1 MCRVRVSIDQVG
13 IYKLYIDLIQT
24 MGNVICCGLGSS
36 EPLLSEEEKEER
48 RIAARRAAE
57 ERGTRF
63 AQGGGGGEIKKRAKK
78 REEAKRKNAQGRQ
91 DGHPALNNARHWD

>member
-1 MCRVRVSIDQVG
+1 MSIDQVG

-78 REEAKRKNAQGRQ
+78 REEAERKNAQGRQ